1 MRQKCIKIVLSL
13 FFVLVSYSFVIGS
26 DYNYKVGPGDIIE
39 ISVWR
44 DEALVRKLVVPPDGV
59 ISFPLIGDINIQ
71 GMTVEDIRNTVTEKL
86 DAYIQ
91 DAVVTVM
98 LLEINSMKAYVIG
111 KVNKPG
117 SFPILM
123 DTTVMQMLSMAGGL
137 NPFASEKNVHI
148 LRTVNN
154 TTQKIPFNY
163 REVLRGVNLKQN
175 IILQQGDVVVVP

>member
-1 MRQKCIKIVLSL
+1 MREKGLKVVMSL
-13 FFVLVSYSFVIGS
+13 FFVLISYTFAIGS

-117 SFPILM
+117 LISYPYGYHCHA
-123 DTTVMQMLSMAGGL
+123 DTFHGRRVK
-137 NPFASEKNVHI
+137 PFCLRKKRSHIENSKQYHPKNTI
-148 LRTVNN
+148 
-154 TTQKIPFNY
+154 
-163 REVLRGVNLKQN
+163 
-175 IILQQGDVVVVP
+175 